1 MNKMCFRTDLA
12 LEAKESFEGNG
23 GEIAGVALE
32 EYKLNELDGKV
43 TVVDIMNER
52 GAGAM
57 NKPVGKYIT
66 MESDY
71 MDVDDEQ
78 TIEKLADELA
88 VHISE
93 LMKDCGKHKKASVL
107 VVGLGNRDV
116 TSDSLGPMATE
127 KINITRH
134 LKSGARDVS
143 GIIPGVMAFTGIESA
158 QIVKGVIDE
167 TNPDLII
174 AIDALAARSVT
185 RLGNTIQLTNTG
197 IQPGS
202 GVGNH
207 RNSLTKE
214 SLGVP
219 VIAIGV
225 PTVVTAAA
233 LVYDTAEAFSEALKT
248 SALTRTMSEM
258 VEALSDMERYN
269 LIRELIEPKLGPM
282 FVTPKDIDEKIKVLS
297 LIVSGGIN
305 QALA

>member
-1 MNKMCFRTDLA
+1 MKKMCFRTDLA
-12 LEAKESFEGNG
+12 LEEKESFEGNG
-23 GEIAGVALE
+23 GEISGVALE
-32 EYKLNELDGKV
+32 EYKLNELEGKV
-43 TVVDIMNER
+43 TVVDIMNEK
-52 GAGAM
+52 GAGSM

-71 MDVDDEQ
+71 MNLDDED

-88 VHISE
+88 LHIGE
-93 LMKDCGKHKKASVL
+93 LMKDCCSGGASVL

-116 TSDSLGPMATE
+116 TSDSLGPRAAE

-134 LKSGARDVS
+134 LKNGTRDVS

-158 QIVKGVIDE
+158 QIVKGVVEE
-167 TNPDLII
+167 TEPDLII

-207 RNSLTKE
+207 RNSLTRE
-214 SLGVP
+214 TLGVP

-233 LVYDTAEAFSEALKT
+233 LVYDTAEAFSEALKK

-282 FVTPKDIDEKIKVLS
+282 FVTPKDIDEKIKVLCR
-297 LIVSGGIN
+297 IVSGGIN

>member
-1 MNKMCFRTDLA
+1 MKRMCLRTDLA
-12 LEAKESFEGNG
+12 LEEKESFEGDG
-23 GEIAGVALE
+23 GEISGVMLTEHVAE
-32 EYKLNELDGKV
+32 DIEGKI
-43 TVVDIMNER
+43 TIVDIMNER
-52 GAGAM
+52 GASAM
-57 NKPVGKYIT
+57 NKPQGKYIT

-71 MDVDDEQ
+71 MSLDDDD
-78 TIEKLADELA
+78 IIDRLADELS
-88 VHISE
+88 VHIKE
-93 LMKDCGKHKKASVL
+93 LMEACCDVKEAAVL
-107 VVGLGNRDV
+107 VAGLGNRDV
-116 TSDSLGPMATE
+116 TSDSLGPRAAE

-134 LKSGARDVS
+134 LNCGVRDVS

-158 QIVKGVIDE
+158 QIVKGVIE
-167 TNPDLII
+167 QTNPGLVI

-185 RLGNTIQLTNTG
+185 RLGSTIQLTNTG

-233 LVYDTAEAFSEALKT
+233 IVYDTAEAFAEALKS
-248 SALTRTMSEM
+248 SASTKSMGEM
-258 VEALSDMERYN
+258 VEGLNDRERFD

-282 FVTPKDIDEKIKVLS
+282 FVTPKDIDAKVRILS
-297 LIVSGGIN
+297 RIVSEGIN
-305 QALA
+305 RALA

>member
-1 MNKMCFRTDLA
+1 MKKMCFRTDLA
-12 LEAKESFEGNG
+12 LEEKESFEGNG
-23 GEIAGVALE
+23 GEISGVALE
-32 EYKLNELDGKV
+32 EYKLNELEGKV
-43 TVVDIMNER
+43 TVVDIMNEK
-52 GAGAM
+52 GAGSM

-71 MDVDDEQ
+71 MNLDDED

-88 VHISE
+88 LHIGE
-93 LMKDCGKHKKASVL
+93 LMKDCCSGGASVL

-116 TSDSLGPMATE
+116 TSDSLGPRAAE

-134 LKSGARDVS
+134 LKNGTRDVS

-158 QIVKGVIDE
+158 QIVKGVVGE
-167 TNPDLII
+167 TEPDLII

-207 RNSLTKE
+207 RNSLTRE
-214 SLGVP
+214 TLGVP

-282 FVTPKDIDEKIKVLS
+282 FVTPKDIDEKIKVLCR
-297 LIVSGGIN
+297 IVSGGIN

>member
-1 MNKMCFRTDLA
+1 MKRMCFRTDLA
-12 LEAKESFEGNG
+12 LEEKESFEGNG
-23 GEIAGVALE
+23 GEISGVALFE
-32 EYKLNELDGKV
+32 NKLKEIDGKV

-52 GAGAM
+52 GAAAM

-66 MESDY
+66 MESEY
-71 MDVDDEQ
+71 MDVDDED
-78 TIEKLADELA
+78 TVERLSDELA
-88 VHISE
+88 VHIGE
-93 LMKDCGKHKKASVL
+93 LMKDCCNRKQASVL

-116 TSDSLGPMATE
+116 TSDSLGPRAAE
-127 KINITRH
+127 KISITRH
-134 LKSGARDVS
+134 LKSGTRDVS

-158 QIVKGVIDE
+158 QIVKGVIEE
-167 TNPDLII
+167 TKPELII

-282 FVTPKDIDEKIKVLS
+282 FVTPKDIDEKVRILS
-297 LIVSGGIN
+297 RIVSGGIN
-305 QALA
+305 RALA

>member
-1 MNKMCFRTDLA
+1 MKRMCFRTDLA
-12 LEAKESFEGNG
+12 LEEKESFEGNG
-23 GEIAGVALE
+23 GEISGVALE

-71 MDVDDEQ
+71 MNIDEDD
-78 TIEKLADELA
+78 IIDKLADELA
-88 VHISE
+88 VHIGE
-93 LMKDCGKHKKASVL
+93 LMKGCCNRRKASTL

-116 TSDSLGPMATE
+116 TSDSLGPRAAE

-158 QIVKGVIDE
+158 QIVKGVIEE
-167 TNPDLII
+167 TEPELVI

-282 FVTPKDIDEKIKVLS
+282 FVTPKDIDEKVRILS
-297 LIVSGGIN
+297 RIVSGGIN
-305 QALA
+305 RALA

>member
-12 LEAKESFEGNG
+12 LEEKESFEGNG
-23 GEIAGVALE
+23 GEISGVELE
-32 EYKLNELDGKV
+32 EYNLDDLSGKI
-43 TVVDIMNER
+43 TVVDIINED
-52 GAGAM
+52 GAASM

-66 MESDY
+66 MESAY
-71 MDVDDEQ
+71 MNTGDDG
-78 TIEKLADELA
+78 TADELSKELS
-88 VHISE
+88 VHIKD
-93 LMKDCGKHKKASVL
+93 LMRDCCDYDKVSVL

-116 TSDSLGPMATE
+116 TSDSLGPRASE

-134 LKSGARDVS
+134 LNNGKRPVS

-158 QIVKGVIDE
+158 QIVKGVIEE
-167 TNPDLII
+167 TNPDLVI

-214 SLGVP
+214 SLGIP

-233 LVYDTAEAFSEALKT
+233 LVYDTAEAFSEAIKA
-248 SALTRTMSEM
+248 SALTQTMSEM
-258 VEALSDMERYN
+258 VENLTEMERYN

-297 LIVSGGIN
+297 RIVSSGIN
-305 QALA
+305 IALE